1 MKLSYLLILSSAAA
15 LSLHAQGRGGSEGM
29 RQAIQLDLEGKTA
42 EARILIQKEI
52 DAAATPQAK
61 ASAQRSMAMSW
72 AFDSNCAKTVE
83 YEQLVMAYWATREA
97 AEPGNA
103 FYQQGEMATEAARV
117 CIDSGD
123 LDTAQKWYRRGTDLG
138 LKEPGISADRK
149 AVWAFRLAHAEGRI
163 AARRGNRVEAEKQV
177 AVAKTALEAMTTSK
191 QAQEAFLPYLTGY
204 AALYLGDTAKAVA
217 DLEKT
222 DPNNAFYQC
231 LLGMAYEKLGDT
243 VKAKEMYRK
252 ASTVNG
258 HNPPAAFARPFAR
271 KKLA

>member
-1 MKLSYLLILSSAAA
+1 
-15 LSLHAQGRGGSEGM
+15 M